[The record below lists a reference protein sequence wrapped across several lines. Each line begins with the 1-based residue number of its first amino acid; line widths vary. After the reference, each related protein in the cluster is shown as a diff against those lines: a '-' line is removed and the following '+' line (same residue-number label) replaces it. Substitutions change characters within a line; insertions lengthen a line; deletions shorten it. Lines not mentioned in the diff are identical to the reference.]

1 MKNTLLLSLLLLAFL
16 AQAQIPQVTSGGI
29 KRIENFPSQ
38 FVDARNVDIWLPEG
52 YSDKEK
58 YAVLYMHDGQMLYDA
73 ATTWNKQ
80 AWEVDETAGKL
91 IAEGKTQKFIVVGV
105 WNNGKMRHPE
115 YFPQKPYE
123 AMTQAERD
131 TVTAVLQ
138 RMARIKGIF
147 KPISDLY
154 LQFLVKELKPY
165 VDTHFATKKD
175 KKHTFVAGSSMGGLI
190 SMYAICEYPKV
201 FGGAACF
208 STHWPGTIQKENNP
222 VPDAFL
228 TYMKT
233 HLPKAKNHKIYFD
246 YGDQTLDAM
255 YPPLQKKVDELMQNK
270 GFSAKNWT
278 TIFAA
283 GDDHSETAW
292 GKRLGVALVF
302 LLKNK

>member
-1 MKNTLLLSLLLLAFL
+1 MKKIIFL
-16 AQAQIPQVTSGGI
+16 IPILFVFLIQAQIPQVSSGSI
-29 KRIENFPSQ
+29 KRIENFTSR
-38 FVDARNVDIWLPEG
+38 FVDARNVDIWLPDA

-58 YAVLYMHDGQMLYDA
+58 YAVLYMQDGQMLYDA

-115 YFPQKPYE
+115 YFPQKPFE
-123 AMTQAERD
+123 AMTKTEHD

-138 RMARIKGIF
+138 RMGRVKDIF

-154 LQFLVKELKPY
+154 LEFLVKELKPY
-165 VDTHFATKKD
+165 IDTHFATKKD
-175 KKHTFVAGSSMGGLI
+175 KNNTFIAGSSMGGLI

-201 FGGAACF
+201 FGGAICM
-208 STHWPGTIQKENNP
+208 STHWPGSIQKENNP

-233 HLPKAKNHKIYFD
+233 HLPKAKRHKIYFD

-255 YPPLQKKVDELMQNK
+255 YPPLQKKVDEMMQNK
-270 GFSAKNWT
+270 GFSEKNWK

-283 GDDHSETAW
+283 GDDHSEKSW
-292 GKRLGVALVF
+292 RKRLGVALVF
-302 LLKNK
+302 LLK